1 MHKSETRRF
10 NPFGLCGVISYHKRK
25 REPMTKQELIGIRIK
40 AVHRVCSIIGS
51 KKTDGEKMQAVKIFG
66 LLVRRTNPL
75 LYVRFNSKA
84 AIEAVERYK
93 RSIGRSSRSP
103 SAGRSSST
111 GTIRQRSRSM
121 TARAR

>member
-1 MHKSETRRF
+1 
-10 NPFGLCGVISYHKRK
+10 
-25 REPMTKQELIGIRIK
+25 MTKQELIGIRIK

-84 AIEAVERYK
+84 ALKSVEEYERK
-93 RSIGRSSRSP
+93 FQRTRTRNLSR
-103 SAGRSSST
+103 AKHR
-111 GTIRQRSRSM
+111 R
-121 TARAR
+121 